1 MKTLISLLP
10 ACLLALSAP
19 GWAQLWDARRDF
31 STNSNPNGQ
40 WSYGWSTGLT
50 NPVVLFPRFHVPEVN
65 NGQQE
70 MWDDPANSNAFTPS
84 VSRNAGDDYD
94 DGNATFKAGALLL
107 HGCGTSGGDYAHVMW
122 TAPVAGRYQVTGWFY
137 AQQNGLWADVQVLL
151 NGNPIFSDLILRNG
165 QLRLFGWNLRLAAA
179 DTLTFSVGPYNRL
192 DLHPGN
198 VGLEAIIKAVPL
210 YRPESSI
217 RVSEV
222 EICWQS
228 ETNALYRVEYRLEV
242 TGSEWLPLYTNLVG
256 TGERICVA
264 DRLAPEQPQRFYRV
278 ISPKP

>member
-10 ACLLALSAP
+10 ACLLAVTAS

-40 WSYGWSTGLT
+40 WSYGWSAGLT

-65 NGQQE
+65 NGQEE
-70 MWDDPANSNAFTPS
+70 MWDDPANSKGFSPS
-84 VSRNAGDDYD
+84 VARNAGDDYN
-94 DGNATFKAGALLL
+94 DGNVTFKAGALLL
-107 HGCGTSGGDYAHVMW
+107 HGCGPSGRDYAHVMW
-122 TAPVAGRYQVTGWFY
+122 TAPLASRYQVTGWFY
-137 AQQNGLWADVQVLL
+137 AQQNGVWADVHVLL
-151 NGNPIFSDLILRNG
+151 NGSPIFSDLILRNG
-165 QLRLFGWNLRLAAA
+165 QLRLFGWNLRLAAG
-179 DTLTFSVGPYNRL
+179 DTLTFSVGPHNWL
-192 DLHPGN
+192 KLHPGT
-198 VGLEAIIKAVPL
+198 VGLEAIIEAVP

-228 ETNALYRVEYRLEV
+228 ETNAPYRVEYRSEL

-256 TGERICVA
+256 TGERMCVA
-264 DRLAPEQPQRFYRV
+264 DRPAPDQPQRFYRV
-278 ISPKP
+278 ISPDQ